1 MRRGARHHLIR
12 AAGLLLAGGSLAAC
26 ALLAP
31 LPEPRGL
38 AERLAVFPDHGVDLD
53 GPVTVSWDDHQIP
66 FIEAVSDDD
75 AAFALG
81 MVQAH
86 LRLAQMSLVRLLAR
100 GRLAEVAGP
109 LASDI
114 DHSLRILSFGHA
126 GRSIEAAMDA
136 GTRRWTQ
143 RFVDGIN
150 HYQTTLDELPQE
162 FRVLGMEREP
172 WTVSDVLA
180 IGRLVGAD
188 VNWLI
193 WSGLLPLRQRPDWP
207 ELWARLV
214 ESGSASLPSFAG
226 ADVNAL
232 LAGVGRT
239 GSNSMALGADRTTTG
254 GAIIA
259 NDPHLGI
266 LVPNVW
272 LIAGLKSPSY
282 HVVGLMGPGLPI
294 FAIGRNPSI
303 AWGGTNM
310 RAASSDLVDVSDLDS
325 DAVAARDETISVRWW
340 FDSTVTIRQT
350 PLGPVISDAPFLADE
365 GLADVALR
373 WTGHDA
379 SDEISAMLAV
389 SRARDFEGFRA
400 AFDTFAVP
408 GQNMVYADREGNIGQ
423 VMAVSLPQ
431 RSGPPADIV
440 SNAAEVSGAWAT
452 MTTSADLPW
461 SYNPPKGYL
470 VSANNRP
477 TRTATPVGYF
487 FSSDDRVSRLGSLAG
502 GSERLDVAA
511 VKAIQRDVYMPSSA
525 RLRDIFIAGLD
536 ASGLTSSA
544 GAHAAEAIAR
554 MRDWDG
560 HYHAGSIGAVS
571 FEQFRTA
578 FIHTFYSHLLGEEH
592 GAVMVRRGGLAK
604 ELVHDVERASRD
616 VLDAALAAGLDAA
629 GTGLDAFADWADMH
643 RLSLAHP
650 LSLLPVIGS
659 RYDFGDHG
667 VGGSSETIMKTAHDA
682 SGTRHTVRYGANAR
696 HVSDMT
702 DMDENYF
709 VLLGGQ
715 DGWLNSSTMLD
726 QWPLWQSGAYVR
738 VPLTRD
744 GVRESFPHVTVIG
757 K

>member
-1 MRRGARHHLIR
+1 MRRSTGRHLVR
-12 AAGLLLAGGSLAAC
+12 AAGLLFAGGSLAAC

-38 AERLAVFPDHGVDLD
+38 ADRLAVFPDHGVDLD
-53 GPVTVSWDDHQIP
+53 GRVTIRWNDHQIP
-66 FIEAVSDDD
+66 FIEALSDDD

-81 MVQAH
+81 MVHAH
-86 LRLAQMSLVRLLAR
+86 LRLAQMSLVRMAAR

-114 DHSLRILSFGHA
+114 DHGLRILSFGHA
-126 GRSIEAAMDA
+126 ARDIEAAMESGA
-136 GTRRWTQ
+136 RRWTQ
-143 RFVDGIN
+143 RFVDGVN
-150 HYQTTLDELPQE
+150 HYQATLDDLPQE
-162 FRVLGMEREP
+162 FGVLGMEREP
-172 WTVSDVLA
+172 WTVTDVLT
-180 IGRLVGAD
+180 IGRLVGTD

-193 WSGLLPLRQRPDWP
+193 WSGLLPLRKRPDWP
-207 ELWARLV
+207 QLWARLV
-214 ESGSASLPSFAG
+214 ESGSASLPSFAD
-226 ADVNAL
+226 ADVSGI

-239 GSNSMALGADRTTTG
+239 GSNSMAIGPERTTTG

-282 HVVGLMGPGLPI
+282 HVVGLMGPGLPV

-310 RAASSDLVDVSDLDS
+310 RAASSDLVDVSDLDP
-325 DAVAARDETISVRWW
+325 DAIETRDETISVRWW

-350 PLGPVISDAPFLADE
+350 PLGPVISDAPFLSDN
-365 GLADVALR
+365 GLPDLALR

-379 SDEISAMLAV
+379 SDEIGAMLAV
-389 SRARDFEGFRA
+389 SRARDFTGFRT

-408 GQNMVYADREGNIGQ
+408 GQNMIFADRDGNIGQ
-423 VMAVSLPQ
+423 VMAVTLPQ
-431 RSGPPADIV
+431 RTGSPGDIV
-440 SNAAEVSGAWAT
+440 ADAGEVTRTWAT
-452 MTTSADLPW
+452 MQSSGDFPW
-461 SYNPPKGYL
+461 SYNPRQGYL

-477 TRTATPVGYF
+477 TRTATPVGFF
-487 FSSDDRVSRLGSLAG
+487 FSSDDRVSRLASLAG
-502 GSERLDVAA
+502 GGGRLDVAA

-525 RLRDIFIAGLD
+525 RLRDAFIEGLEAAGL
-536 ASGLTSSA
+536 ASSA
-544 GAHAAEAIAR
+544 VREAAEAITR
-554 MRDWDG
+554 MRNWDG
-560 HYHAGSIGAVS
+560 HYRAGSVGAVS
-571 FEQFRTA
+571 FEQFRA
-578 FIHTFYSHLLGEEH
+578 GFVHSFYSRLLGEEH
-592 GAVMVRRGGLAK
+592 GAIMARRGGV
-604 ELVHDVERASRD
+604 LVRDMERASRE
-616 VLDAALAAGLDAA
+616 VLDAALTAGLEAA
-629 GTGLDAFADWADMH
+629 EKGLDAFTDWSDMH

-650 LSLLPVIGS
+650 LSMLPVIGE
-659 RYDFGDHG
+659 RYRFGDHG

-682 SGTRHTVRYGANAR
+682 SATRHTVRYGANAR

-726 QWPLWQSGAYVR
+726 QWPLWQSGGYVR
-738 VPLTRD
+738 MPLTPE
-744 GVRESFPHVTVIG
+744 GVRASFPHVTVIDN
-757 K
+757 

>member
-1 MRRGARHHLIR
+1 MRRSTGRHLVR
-12 AAGLLLAGGSLAAC
+12 AAGLLFAGGSLAAC

-38 AERLAVFPDHGVDLD
+38 ADRLAVFPDHGVDLD
-53 GPVTVSWDDHQIP
+53 GRVTIRWNDHQVP
-66 FIEAVSDDD
+66 FIEALSDDD

-81 MVQAH
+81 MVHAH
-86 LRLAQMSLVRLLAR
+86 LRLAQMSLVRMAAR

-114 DHSLRILSFGHA
+114 DHGLRILSFGHA
-126 GRSIEAAMDA
+126 ARDIEAAMESGA
-136 GTRRWTQ
+136 RRWTQ

-150 HYQTTLDELPQE
+150 HYQATLDDLPQE
-162 FRVLGMEREP
+162 FGVLGMEREP
-172 WTVSDVLA
+172 WTVTDVLT
-180 IGRLVGAD
+180 IGRLVGTD

-193 WSGLLPLRQRPDWP
+193 WSGLLPLRKRPDWP
-207 ELWARLV
+207 QLWARLV
-214 ESGSASLPSFAG
+214 ESGSASLPSFAD
-226 ADVNAL
+226 ADVNAI

-239 GSNSMALGADRTTTG
+239 GSNSMAIGPERTTTG

-282 HVVGLMGPGLPI
+282 HVVGLMGPGLPV

-310 RAASSDLVDVSDLDS
+310 RAASSDLVDVSDLDP
-325 DAVAARDETISVRWW
+325 DAIETRDETISVRWW

-350 PLGPVISDAPFLADE
+350 PLGPVISDAPFLSDN
-365 GLADVALR
+365 GLPDLALR

-379 SDEISAMLAV
+379 SDEIGAMLAV
-389 SRARDFEGFRA
+389 SRARDFTGFRT

-408 GQNMVYADREGNIGQ
+408 GQNMIFADRDGNIGQ
-423 VMAVSLPQ
+423 VMAVTLPQ
-431 RSGPPADIV
+431 RTGSPGDIV
-440 SNAAEVSGAWAT
+440 ADAGEVTRTWAT
-452 MTTSADLPW
+452 MQSSGDFPW
-461 SYNPPKGYL
+461 SYNPRQGYL

-477 TRTATPVGYF
+477 TRTATPVGFF
-487 FSSDDRVSRLGSLAG
+487 FSSDDRVSRLASLTG
-502 GSERLDVAA
+502 GGGRLDVAA

-525 RLRDIFIAGLD
+525 RLRDDFIEGLEAAGLV
-536 ASGLTSSA
+536 SSA
-544 GAHAAEAIAR
+544 GREAAEAITR
-554 MRDWDG
+554 MRNWDG
-560 HYHAGSIGAVS
+560 HYRAGSVGAVS
-571 FEQFRTA
+571 FEQFRA
-578 FIHTFYSHLLGEEH
+578 GFVHSFYSRLLGEEH
-592 GAVMVRRGGLAK
+592 GAIMARRGGV
-604 ELVHDVERASRD
+604 LVRDMEQASRE
-616 VLDAALAAGLDAA
+616 VLDAALTAGLEAA
-629 GTGLDAFADWADMH
+629 EKGLDVFTDWSDMH

-650 LSLLPVIGS
+650 LSMLPVIGE
-659 RYDFGDHG
+659 RYRFGDHG

-682 SGTRHTVRYGANAR
+682 SATRHTVRYGANAR

-726 QWPLWQSGAYVR
+726 QWPLWQSGGYVR
-738 VPLTRD
+738 MPLTPE
-744 GVRESFPHVTVIG
+744 GVLASFPHVTVIDN
-757 K
+757 

>member
-1 MRRGARHHLIR
+1 MRRRAGHRLIR

-31 LPEPRGL
+31 LPEPRGV
-38 AERLAVFPDHGVDLD
+38 ADRLAVFPDHGMDLD
-53 GPVTVSWDDHQIP
+53 GRVTVYWDDHQIP
-66 FIEAVSDDD
+66 FIEAESDDD

-114 DHSLRILSFGHA
+114 DHSLRILSFAHA
-126 GRSIEAAMDA
+126 GRGMEMVMDA

-150 HYQTTLDELPQE
+150 HYQTTLDELPHE
-162 FRVLGMEREP
+162 FGILGMERES

-180 IGRLVGAD
+180 IGRLVGSD

-226 ADVNAL
+226 TGVNAL
-232 LAGVGRT
+232 LAGLART
-239 GSNSMALGADRTTTG
+239 GSNSMALGAERTTTG
-254 GAIIA
+254 NAIIA

-310 RAASSDLVDVSDLDS
+310 RAASSDLVDVSDLDP
-325 DAVAARDETISVRWW
+325 AVVSSRDETIAVRWW

-350 PLGPVISDAPFLADE
+350 PLGPVISDSPLLAEDD
-365 GLADVALR
+365 LPQMALR
-373 WTGHDA
+373 WAGHDV
-379 SDEISAMLAV
+379 SDEIGAMLAV
-389 SRARDFEGFRA
+389 SRARDFAGFRA
-400 AFDTFAVP
+400 ALDNFAVP
-408 GQNMVYADREGNIGQ
+408 GQNMVYADRDGNIGQ
-423 VMAVSLPQ
+423 VMAVALPQ
-431 RSGPPADIV
+431 RSGPPADIITD
-440 SNAAEVSGAWAT
+440 AAEATRAWAT
-452 MTTSADLPW
+452 MTSSGDLPW
-461 SYNPPKGYL
+461 SYNPPQGYL

-477 TRTATPVGYF
+477 ARTDTPVGFF
-487 FSSDDRVSRLGSLAG
+487 FSSDDRVSRLASLADG
-502 GSERLDVAA
+502 RDRLDVAA

-525 RLRDIFIAGLD
+525 RLRDVFIAGLE
-536 ASGLTSSA
+536 ASGLASSA
-544 GAHAAEAIAR
+544 GAQAREAIAR

-560 HYHAGSIGAVS
+560 HYHAESIGAVS
-571 FEQFRTA
+571 FEQFRA
-578 FIHTFYSHLLGEEH
+578 GFIDTFYARLLGEEH
-592 GAVMVRRGGLAK
+592 GAIVARRGGLAK
-604 ELVHDVERASRD
+604 ELRQDIERASRD
-616 VLDAALAAGLDAA
+616 VFDDALRAGLDAA
-629 GTGLDAFADWADMH
+629 GKGLDAYADWADMH

-659 RYDFGDHG
+659 RYDFGDPG

-682 SGTRHTVRYGANAR
+682 IGTRHTVRYGANAR
-696 HVSDMT
+696 HVSDMS
-702 DMDENYF
+702 DIDENYF

-726 QWPLWQSGAYVR
+726 QWPLWQSGGYVR
-738 VPLTRD
+738 VPLTRS
-744 GVRESFPHVTVIG
+744 GVHASFPHVTVIG
-757 K
+757 E

>member
-1 MRRGARHHLIR
+1 MRRSTARHLVR
-12 AAGLLLAGGSLAAC
+12 AAGLLFAGGSLAAC

-38 AERLAVFPDHGVDLD
+38 ADRLAVFPDHGVDLD
-53 GPVTVSWDDHQIP
+53 GRVTIRWNDHQIP
-66 FIEAVSDDD
+66 FIEALSDDD

-81 MVQAH
+81 MVHAH
-86 LRLAQMSLVRLLAR
+86 LRLAQMSLVRMAAR

-114 DHSLRILSFGHA
+114 DHGLRILSFGHA
-126 GRSIEAAMDA
+126 ARDIETAMESGA
-136 GTRRWTQ
+136 RRWTQ
-143 RFVDGIN
+143 RFVDGVN
-150 HYQTTLDELPQE
+150 HYQATLDDLPQE
-162 FRVLGMEREP
+162 FGVLGMEREP
-172 WTVSDVLA
+172 WTVTDVLT
-180 IGRLVGAD
+180 IGRLVGTD

-193 WSGLLPLRQRPDWP
+193 WSGLLPLRKRPDWP
-207 ELWARLV
+207 QLWARLV
-214 ESGSASLPSFAG
+214 ESGSASLPSFAD
-226 ADVNAL
+226 ADVSGI

-239 GSNSMALGADRTTTG
+239 GSNSMAIGPERTTTG

-282 HVVGLMGPGLPI
+282 HVVGLMGPGLPV

-310 RAASSDLVDVSDLDS
+310 RAASSDLVDVSDLDP
-325 DAVAARDETISVRWW
+325 DAIETRDETISVRWW

-350 PLGPVISDAPFLADE
+350 PLGPVISDAPFLSDN
-365 GLADVALR
+365 GLPDLALR

-379 SDEISAMLAV
+379 SDEIGAMLAV
-389 SRARDFEGFRA
+389 SRARDFTGFRT

-408 GQNMVYADREGNIGQ
+408 GQNMIFADRDGNIGQ
-423 VMAVSLPQ
+423 VMAVTLPQ
-431 RSGPPADIV
+431 RTGSPGDIV
-440 SNAAEVSGAWAT
+440 ADAGEVTRTWAT
-452 MTTSADLPW
+452 MQSSGDFPW
-461 SYNPPKGYL
+461 SYNPRQGYL

-487 FSSDDRVSRLGSLAG
+487 FSSDDRVSRLASLTG
-502 GSERLDVAA
+502 GGGRLDVAA

-525 RLRDIFIAGLD
+525 RLRDAFIEGLEAAGL
-536 ASGLTSSA
+536 APSA
-544 GAHAAEAIAR
+544 GPEAAEAITR
-554 MRDWDG
+554 MRNWDG
-560 HYHAGSIGAVS
+560 HYRADSIGAVS
-571 FEQFRTA
+571 FEQFRA
-578 FIHTFYSHLLGEEH
+578 GFVHSFYGQLLGEEH
-592 GAVMVRRGGLAK
+592 GAIMARRGGV
-604 ELVHDVERASRD
+604 LVRDMERASRE
-616 VLDAALAAGLDAA
+616 VLDAALTAGLEAA
-629 GTGLDAFADWADMH
+629 QDGLDAFTDWSDMH

-650 LSLLPVIGS
+650 LSMLPVIGG
-659 RYDFGDHG
+659 RYRFGDHG

-682 SGTRHTVRYGANAR
+682 SATRHTVRYGANAR

-726 QWPLWQSGAYVR
+726 QWPLWQSGGYVR
-738 VPLTRD
+738 MPLTPE
-744 GVRESFPHVTVIG
+744 GVRASFPHVTVIDN
-757 K
+757 

>member
-1 MRRGARHHLIR
+1 MKRDTGRHLIR
-12 AAGLLLAGGSLAAC
+12 AAGLLFAGGSLAAC

-38 AERLAVFPDHGVDLD
+38 ADRLAVFPDHGMDLD
-53 GPVTVSWDDHQIP
+53 GPVTVYWNDHQIP
-66 FIEAVSDDD
+66 FIEAASDDD
-75 AAFALG
+75 AAFVLG
-81 MVQAH
+81 MVHAH
-86 LRLAQMSLVRLLAR
+86 LRLAQMSLVRMAAR

-114 DHSLRILSFGHA
+114 DHGLRILSFGHA
-126 GRSIEAAMDA
+126 ARKIEAAMDA
-136 GTRRWTQ
+136 GARRWTQ

-150 HYQTTLDELPQE
+150 HYQATLDDLPQE

-172 WTVSDVLA
+172 WTVTDVLT
-180 IGRLVGAD
+180 IGRLVGTD

-207 ELWARLV
+207 QLWARLV
-214 ESGSASLPSFAG
+214 ENGSASLPSFAG
-226 ADVNAL
+226 DDVNGL

-239 GSNSMALGADRTTTG
+239 GSNSMVVGPDRTTTG

-282 HVVGLMGPGLPI
+282 HVVGLMGPGLPV

-310 RAASSDLVDVSDLDS
+310 RAASSDLVDISGLDPDS
-325 DAVAARDETISVRWW
+325 IEARDETISVRWW

-350 PLGPVISDAPFLADE
+350 PLGPVISDAPLLADK
-365 GLADVALR
+365 GLPDLALR

-379 SDEISAMLAV
+379 SDEIGAMLAV
-389 SRARDFEGFRA
+389 SRARDFTGFRA

-408 GQNMVYADREGNIGQ
+408 GQNMVYADRDGNIGQ
-423 VMAVSLPQ
+423 VMAVTLPQ
-431 RSGPPADIV
+431 RPGTPDDIV
-440 SNAAEVSGAWAT
+440 ADAGEVRRAWAK
-452 MTTSADLPW
+452 MRSSGDFPW
-461 SYNPPKGYL
+461 SYNPRDGYL

-487 FSSDDRVSRLGSLAG
+487 FSSDDRVSRLASLAG
-502 GSERLDVAA
+502 GGDRLDVAA
-511 VKAIQRDVYMPSSA
+511 VKAIQRDVYMPSSV
-525 RLRDIFIAGLD
+525 RLRDAFIEGMDVAGL
-536 ASGLTSSA
+536 ASSA
-544 GAHAAEAIAR
+544 GTQAAEAITR
-554 MRDWDG
+554 IRDWNG
-560 HYHAGSIGAVS
+560 HYHAGSVGAVS
-571 FEQFRTA
+571 FEQFRAGFVHA
-578 FIHTFYSHLLGEEH
+578 FYGRLLGEEH
-592 GAVMVRRGGLAK
+592 GAVMARRGV
-604 ELVHDVERASRD
+604 LVRDMERASRD
-616 VLDAALAAGLDAA
+616 VLDAALAAGLEAA
-629 GTGLDAFADWADMH
+629 GEGLDAFTDWSDMH
-643 RLSLAHP
+643 RLPLAHP
-650 LSLLPVIGS
+650 LSMLPVIGD
-659 RYDFGDHG
+659 RYRFGEHG

-682 SGTRHTVRYGANAR
+682 SATRHTVRYGANAR

-726 QWPLWQSGAYVR
+726 QWPLWQSGGYVR
-738 VPLTRD
+738 MPLTPE
-744 GVRESFPHVTVIG
+744 GVRAAFPHVTVIG
-757 K
+757 N

>member
-1 MRRGARHHLIR
+1 MRRSTGRHLVR
-12 AAGLLLAGGSLAAC
+12 AAGLLFAGGSLAAC

-38 AERLAVFPDHGVDLD
+38 ADRLAVFPDHGVDLD
-53 GPVTVSWDDHQIP
+53 GRVTIRWNDHQVP
-66 FIEAVSDDD
+66 FIEALSDDD

-81 MVQAH
+81 MVHAH
-86 LRLAQMSLVRLLAR
+86 LRLAQMSLVRMAAR

-114 DHSLRILSFGHA
+114 DHGLRILSFGHA
-126 GRSIEAAMDA
+126 ARDIEAAMESGA
-136 GTRRWTQ
+136 RRWTQ

-150 HYQTTLDELPQE
+150 HYQATLDDLPQE
-162 FRVLGMEREP
+162 FGVLGMEREP
-172 WTVSDVLA
+172 WTVTDVLT
-180 IGRLVGAD
+180 IGRLVGTD

-193 WSGLLPLRQRPDWP
+193 WSGLLPLRKRPDWP
-207 ELWARLV
+207 QLWARLV
-214 ESGSASLPSFAG
+214 ESGSASLPSFAD
-226 ADVNAL
+226 ADVNAI

-239 GSNSMALGADRTTTG
+239 GSNSMAIGPERTTTG

-282 HVVGLMGPGLPI
+282 HVVGLMGPGLPV

-310 RAASSDLVDVSDLDS
+310 RAASSDLVDVSDLDP
-325 DAVAARDETISVRWW
+325 DAIETRDETISVRWW

-350 PLGPVISDAPFLADE
+350 PLGPVISDAPFLSDN
-365 GLADVALR
+365 GLPDLALR

-379 SDEISAMLAV
+379 SDEIGAMLAV
-389 SRARDFEGFRA
+389 SRARDFTGFRT

-408 GQNMVYADREGNIGQ
+408 GQNMIFADHDGNIGQ
-423 VMAVSLPQ
+423 VMAVTLPQ
-431 RSGPPADIV
+431 RTGSPGDIV
-440 SNAAEVSGAWAT
+440 ADAGEVTRTWAT
-452 MTTSADLPW
+452 MQSSGDFPW
-461 SYNPPKGYL
+461 SYNPRQGYL

-477 TRTATPVGYF
+477 TRTATPVGFF
-487 FSSDDRVSRLGSLAG
+487 FSSDDRVSRLASLTG
-502 GSERLDVAA
+502 GGGRLDVAA

-525 RLRDIFIAGLD
+525 RLRDDFIEGLEAAGLV
-536 ASGLTSSA
+536 SSA
-544 GAHAAEAIAR
+544 GREAAEAITR
-554 MRDWDG
+554 MRNWDG
-560 HYHAGSIGAVS
+560 HYRAGSVGAVS
-571 FEQFRTA
+571 FEQFRA
-578 FIHTFYSHLLGEEH
+578 GFVHSFYSRLLGEEH
-592 GAVMVRRGGLAK
+592 GAIMARRGGV
-604 ELVHDVERASRD
+604 LVRDMEQASRE
-616 VLDAALAAGLDAA
+616 VLDAALTAGLEAA
-629 GTGLDAFADWADMH
+629 EKGLDVFTDWSDMH

-650 LSLLPVIGS
+650 LSMLPVIGE
-659 RYDFGDHG
+659 RYRFGDHG

-682 SGTRHTVRYGANAR
+682 SATRHTVRYGANAR

-726 QWPLWQSGAYVR
+726 QWPLWQSGGYVR
-738 VPLTRD
+738 MPLTPE
-744 GVRESFPHVTVIG
+744 GVRASFPHVTVIDN
-757 K
+757 